1 MTEDPRTPDWQRV
14 QDIFTASL
22 EVSAAERDAFVRAA
36 CGGDAA
42 LAEEVMSLL
51 AFAGDENQF
60 ETAIAEVAGSLS
72 GEPATRVG
80 ERLGAYRL
88 IREIGRGGMGTVYLA
103 RRDDAEFQKQVA
115 IKIVRRGMDTEDVLA
130 RFRWERQILANLVHS
145 NIALMHDGGAT
156 ADGLPYLVMEYV
168 EGEAITSYCTS
179 RRLLV
184 AERLRLF
191 LEVCEGVAHAH
202 RNLIVHRDLKPANI
216 LVNTAGQ
223 VKLLDFGIAKLL
235 DPAAGVT
242 GVQHTV
248 AGRMFTPEYASPE
261 QVWGAPAT
269 TSTDVYSLGV
279 VLFELLT
286 DQRPHRLE
294 AYTEGELQRVICEQ
308 ESPRASTVAQG
319 LSAELDSIV
328 AMALRKE
335 PERRYRSV
343 EELAAD
349 IRRYLTGF
357 PVLARGDSVGY
368 RAGRFIRRN
377 RVLVGSAALALAGLV
392 VGLGVAVYQA
402 KVARESAVRAE
413 RRFAQLREL
422 ANSMIFE
429 HYDRIRGLPGST
441 SARLALVRTALQY
454 LDSLYAEAGDDD
466 ALKVELARAYER
478 IGDVQGLPGQ
488 SNQNKLPEA
497 AQSYRK
503 ARRLLDSVL
512 ARQPDDVK
520 ALEALGRLIPKQGAL
535 TLELDGPDKLAAM
548 SGERLAVAKRL
559 VALQPESRTARS
571 GLAHAHAQHAQAL
584 LDAGDEAGALAAC
597 RRSAELAR
605 LSAQQDGTESARSAL
620 VGVLLS
626 RGLVEMRAGRLEQAL
641 ASLQELVPI
650 QEQLSRARPNY
661 SPYPRRMYLA
671 HWYMGYALASGEP
684 EPHLERPA
692 EAVAALRVALAV
704 AERLAA
710 AAGKQDTVAQRDV
723 AMAEESLGKAL
734 LLIDP
739 ASGVEHLRKAV
750 VLFQELTVS
759 MKLKR
764 AELALGWSKYSLG
777 MGLRR
782 QGRTEEARSYLEQA
796 RVSMGEHLT
805 GPGERFENR
814 LGYAYLLRE
823 LALLR
828 AGTDLRDAR
837 QTLAQAAAALDA
849 LHKDSPQARVR
860 AALAQVYES
869 DARLEKGI
877 DARCARVR
885 QSRELW
891 SALEK
896 QGAFVAAARSA
907 QRRLDGF
914 GCSL

>member
-1 MTEDPRTPDWQRV
+1 MQE
-14 QDIFTASL
+14 IFTASL
-22 EVSAAERDAFVRAA
+22 ELPATERAGFVQAA
-36 CGGDAA
+36 CGGDPT
-42 LAEEVMSLL
+42 LFEEVMSLL
-51 AFAGDENQF
+51 AFEGSESPFGA
-60 ETAIAEVAGSLS
+60 AVAEVAGSLS
-72 GEPATRVG
+72 GEPVSRVG

-88 IREIGRGGMGTVYLA
+88 IQEIGRGGMGTVYLA
-103 RRDDAEFQKQVA
+103 QRADAEFQKQVA

-156 ADGLPYLVMEYV
+156 PDGLPYLVMEYV
-168 EGEAITSYCTS
+168 EGETLTAYCTS
-179 RRLLV
+179 RRLPV

-235 DPAAGVT
+235 DPAAGMT
-242 GVQHTV
+242 GMQHTV

-261 QVWGAPAT
+261 QVWGAPVT

-286 DQRPHRLE
+286 DERPHRLE

-308 ESPRASTVAQG
+308 ESPRASTLAHG

-368 RAGRFIRRN
+368 RAGRFMRRN
-377 RVLVGSAALALAGLV
+377 RVLVGSAVLALAGLV
-392 VGLGVAVYQA
+392 AGLGVAVYQA
-402 KVARESAVRAE
+402 KVARESAARAE
-413 RRFAQLREL
+413 RRFGQLREL

-441 SARLALVRTALQY
+441 GARFALVRTALQY
-454 LDSLYAEAGDDD
+454 LDSLYAEAGNDD
-466 ALKVELARAYER
+466 ALKVEMARAYER

-488 SNQNKLPEA
+488 GNQNKLVEA
-497 AQSYRK
+497 AESYGK

-512 ARQPDDVK
+512 AGQPNDVK
-520 ALEALGRLIPKQGAL
+520 ALGALSRLIPKQATL
-535 TLELDGPDKLAAM
+535 TLELEGPEKVAGMSAERLQVAERLAAM
-548 SGERLAVAKRL
+548 
-559 VALQPESRTARS
+559 QPESAGARS
-571 GLAHAHAQHAQAL
+571 GLAQAHAQHAQAL
-584 LDAGDEAGALAAC
+584 LDAGDEVAAIASC
-597 RRSAELAR
+597 GRSVETGRASE
-605 LSAQQDGTESARSAL
+605 QKHGTEAARSTLAS
-620 VGVLLS
+620 VLLTC
-626 RGLVEMRAGRLEQAL
+626 GQVQMRAGRLEEAMSNL
-641 ASLQELVPI
+641 RELIRLQEELNRV
-650 QEQLSRARPNY
+650 RANY
-661 SPYPRRMYLA
+661 SPYPRRLYVA
-671 HWYMGYALASGEP
+671 HWYMGYALGSGEP

-692 EAVAALRVALAV
+692 EAVAALRLALGV
-704 AERLAA
+704 AERLSS
-710 AAGKQDTVAQRDV
+710 AAGGQDTTAQRDV

-734 LLIDP
+734 LAVDP
-739 ASGVEHLRKAV
+739 AKGLEHLRRAV
-750 VLFQELTVS
+750 MLFQKLALS

-764 AELALGWSKYSLG
+764 ADLALGWAKYSLG
-777 MGLRR
+777 IGLRR
-782 QGRTEEARSYLEQA
+782 HGRQKEARQYLEQA
-796 RVSMGEHLT
+796 QAIMGEHLT

-828 AGTDLRDAR
+828 AGTDVRGAR
-837 QTLAQAAAALDA
+837 ERLAQAAVQLDG
-849 LHKDSPQARVR
+849 LYKDSPQPRVS
-860 AALAQVYES
+860 AALAQMYES
-869 DARLEKGI
+869 DARLEKAKE
-877 DARCARVR
+877 ARCGGVG
-885 QSRELW
+885 QSRRLW
-891 SALEK
+891 EALEK

-907 QRRLDGF
+907 QRRLEGF
-914 GCSL
+914 GCGV